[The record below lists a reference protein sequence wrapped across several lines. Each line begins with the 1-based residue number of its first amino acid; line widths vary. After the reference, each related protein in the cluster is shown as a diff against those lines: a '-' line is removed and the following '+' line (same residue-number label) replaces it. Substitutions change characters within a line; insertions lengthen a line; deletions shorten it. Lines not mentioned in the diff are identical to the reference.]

1 MLQLDAIKI
10 LDLNICCQL
19 DVTSIEHISYVDQ
32 CEYIRLNCVI
42 AMKLNDCMVDVKGSL
57 KPFRVILFD
66 SKKKK
71 F

>member
-10 LDLNICCQL
+10 LDLNICCQI
-19 DVTSIEHISYVDQ
+19 DVTSIEHFSYVDQ

>member
-1 MLQLDAIKI
+1 MLQLYAIKI

-19 DVTSIEHISYVDQ
+19 DVTSIEHFSYVDQ

-42 AMKLNDCMVDVKGSL
+42 AMKLNDSMVGVKGGL

-66 SKKKK
+66 CKNKR